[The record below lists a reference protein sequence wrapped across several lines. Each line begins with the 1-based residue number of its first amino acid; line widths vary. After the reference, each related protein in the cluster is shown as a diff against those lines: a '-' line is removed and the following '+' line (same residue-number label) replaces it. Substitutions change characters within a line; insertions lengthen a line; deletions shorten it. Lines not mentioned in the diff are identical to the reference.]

1 MRRFWIL
8 ALVLCVAPGVSLAAQ
23 KVYVWTDESGN
34 TEYRDTP
41 PPPHARNVEQRQIG
55 VSTIQT
61 GELPFSVRQ
70 AVQNFPVTLWVFDCG
85 AACNEARAHL
95 LRRGV
100 PHTEKDPQANR
111 EEFQK
116 ATGGLE
122 VPVLFVG
129 TTRLKGYLE
138 SEWDTTLDAAGYPR
152 TPPPG
157 FKPPERPAPA
167 AKAAAPGEAESGA
180 GGAQAAG
187 QPAAQ

>member
-8 ALVLCVAPGVSLAAQ
+8 ALVLCVAPGAALAAQ
-23 KVYVWTDESGN
+23 KIYVWTDESGN

-41 PPPHARNVEQRQIG
+41 PPPHARNVERRQIG

-61 GELPFSVRQ
+61 SELPYSVRQ

-85 AACNEARAHL
+85 AACSEARAHL

-116 ATGGLE
+116 VTGGLE

-138 SEWDTTLDAAGYPR
+138 GEWDTTLDSAGYPR

-167 AKAAAPGEAESGA
+167 AKAAAPGEGTPEA

>member
-8 ALVLCVAPGVSLAAQ
+8 AFALCVSPGVLLAAQ
-23 KVYVWTDESGN
+23 QVYIWTDESGN
-34 TEYRDTP
+34 REYRDTP
-41 PPPHARNVEQRQIG
+41 PPPHARNVERRQIG
-55 VSTIQT
+55 ISTIQT

-100 PHTEKDPQANR
+100 PHTEKDPQSNR

-116 ATGGLE
+116 VTGGLE

-157 FKPPERPAPA
+157 FKPPERPAPG
-167 AKAAAPGEAESGA
+167 AKAGTPGEGEPGA
-180 GGAQAAG
+180 GGAEAAG